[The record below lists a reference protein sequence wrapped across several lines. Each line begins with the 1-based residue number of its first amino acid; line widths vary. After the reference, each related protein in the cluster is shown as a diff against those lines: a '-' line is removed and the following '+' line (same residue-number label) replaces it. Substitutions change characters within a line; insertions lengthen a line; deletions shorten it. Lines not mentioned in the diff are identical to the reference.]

1 LDKLPNLLKRNEET
15 SWQKA
20 SASLDASAK
29 IYGYRVDSVH
39 SDTFKF
45 LGGLSRAEKEG
56 DDKNEEGPDGERR
69 DNKKNREGR
78 HDGFSTLERDSRKL
92 DLLKYDLEFEV
103 DPLFKM
109 MTAKFGDSGARG
121 LLLKNLP
128 VDSSIDVLLESKQEP
143 IPENSKNTNNL
154 QINSEK
160 TDEKKD
166 SPPTPNKM
174 IIDEEQSDQDEG
186 KQSETNNSEKDP
198 RSITTDI
205 MSIVDKTLNSF
216 SIQDLKSIEIC
227 PNLSYFKRTRELE
240 TSLERTF
247 YNDLMHEFD
256 DTVVREH
263 INLDKSHVSDLDNSM
278 NFEDNLDMD
287 NDNMDNMSS
296 LSQRSSHGSHLSA
309 KFDDNLNMNNMLGNL
324 NSTRNEFNKTMGPGM
339 GVSYMEGFSYL
350 KSDDIKEYIHQF
362 GDGNKEIF
370 KNIPQYKNFTKSFN
384 QLDKLNNFGAGNLLG
399 GGPNNNE
406 NTNKKRVKKEEMLF
420 EFSEENEVKKL
431 EIFEKE
437 SKTKKTLLPREPA
450 RKKNK
455 KKVKQYY
462 HYDRSVLFNLFSI
475 QDRLI
480 NERKLNEDML
490 PRENDDAYSQPGD
503 DLPPIEEEKSNFA
516 ETFVK
521 IDSEYEK
528 KFGRLYKTF
537 DVRVIKSKIWESISF
552 VTSNVENNDKEV
564 INKNLPQ
571 IPEEQIDF
579 KKIIES
585 VSANLSK
592 EVLSNISTPTC
603 FVCLLHLCNEK
614 SKKKNIFK
622 NF

>member
-160 TDEKKD
+160 TDEKKE

-296 LSQRSSHGSHLSA
+296 LSQRSSHGSHLSE
-309 KFDDNLNMNNMLGNL
+309 KFDDNLNMNNMFRNL
-324 NSTRNEFNKTMGPGM
+324 NFTRNEFNKTMGLGM
-339 GVSYMEGFSYL
+339 GVSYMEGL
-350 KSDDIKEYIHQF
+350 LMKE
-362 GDGNKEIF
+362 N
-370 KNIPQYKNFTKSFN
+370 
-384 QLDKLNNFGAGNLLG
+384 
-399 GGPNNNE
+399 
-406 NTNKKRVKKEEMLF
+406 
-420 EFSEENEVKKL
+420 
-431 EIFEKE
+431 
-437 SKTKKTLLPREPA
+437 
-450 RKKNK
+450 
-455 KKVKQYY
+455 
-462 HYDRSVLFNLFSI
+462 
-475 QDRLI
+475 
-480 NERKLNEDML
+480 
-490 PRENDDAYSQPGD
+490 
-503 DLPPIEEEKSNFA
+503 
-516 ETFVK
+516 
-521 IDSEYEK
+521 
-528 KFGRLYKTF
+528 
-537 DVRVIKSKIWESISF
+537 
-552 VTSNVENNDKEV
+552 
-564 INKNLPQ
+564 
-571 IPEEQIDF
+571 
-579 KKIIES
+579 
-585 VSANLSK
+585 
-592 EVLSNISTPTC
+592 
-603 FVCLLHLCNEK
+603 
-614 SKKKNIFK
+614 
-622 NF
+622 